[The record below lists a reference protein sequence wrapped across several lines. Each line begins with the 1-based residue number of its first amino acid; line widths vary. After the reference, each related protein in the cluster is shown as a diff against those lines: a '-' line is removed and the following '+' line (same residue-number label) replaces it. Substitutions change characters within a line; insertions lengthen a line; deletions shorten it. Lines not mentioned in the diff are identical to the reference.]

1 MIVERRT
8 TRRGHKW
15 KRYGEGRLYLIAGSV
30 GAFVIVS
37 SLLSAQDRK
46 AFSASV
52 ATSDAGVT
60 AERLSGSTEVQP
72 KAVPVHTR
80 TRGS

>member
-1 MIVERRT
+1 MAERRT
-8 TRRGHKW
+8 TKRGNKW

-30 GAFVIVS
+30 GALMIVS
-37 SLLSAQDRK
+37 SLLSAQDRR

-60 AERLSGSTEVQP
+60 SERLSDSTEVQP
-72 KAVPVHTR
+72 KTVPVHTR